1 MKSGNQIHN
10 QPGEGSPLTSA
21 PTEHHLEAKIQH
33 PRELK
38 DHHRQIHQS

>member
-1 MKSGNQIHN
+1 MKFNKQIHN
-10 QPGEGSPLTSA
+10 QPGEGSPLISA